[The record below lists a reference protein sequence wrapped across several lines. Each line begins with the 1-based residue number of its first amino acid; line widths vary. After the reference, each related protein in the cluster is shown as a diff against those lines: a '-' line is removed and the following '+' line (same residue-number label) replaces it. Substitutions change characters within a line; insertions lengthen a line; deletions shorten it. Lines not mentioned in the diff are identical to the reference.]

1 MRIDPETYE
10 EWQAHPITE
19 ALYRVCDAGIEQA
32 KDAWMAATI
41 EGGSCDPGML
51 REIRARIAVLREI
64 RALTAQDIEERL
76 A

>member
-1 MRIDPETYE
+1 VRIDPETYE

-19 ALYRVCDAGIEQA
+19 ALYRVCAVGIEQA
-32 KDAWMAATI
+32 GAAWMAATL

-64 RALTAQDIEERL
+64 RAMTAHEIEERL
-76 A
+76 E

>member
-1 MRIDPETYE
+1 MRIDPETFD

-19 ALYRVCDAGIEQA
+19 ALYRVCSSGIEEA
-32 KDAWMAATI
+32 KSAWMAATL
-41 EGGSCDPGML
+41 EGGNCDPGML

-64 RALTAQDIEERL
+64 RALTAKDIEERL